1 MSKSYGARAW
11 KSLFW
16 APKYPM
22 QYFANTTQNH
32 PKTDVNNILR
42 CLYKQ
47 HGPFDSI
54 YMQQYQNRMELG
66 PENPYFWPTQ
76 YHQMQY
82 FTNDGPETPKH
93 WCKPYIKKFLQI
105 IRTFLY
111 HLYTTMLKSYEDR
124 AQKFPFWA
132 TKIPPKC
139 NISQITA
146 HKLSKNWY
154 KQYLSMFLYIIR
166 TFWYYL
172 YTTISKSCGVRA
184 RKSPF

>member
-1 MSKSYGARAW
+1 M
-11 KSLFW
+11 
-16 APKYPM
+16 
-22 QYFANTTQNH
+22 
-32 PKTDVNNILR
+32 
-42 CLYKQ
+42 
-47 HGPFDSI
+47 GPIDSI
-54 YMQQYQNRMELG
+54 YIQQCQHCMQLE
-66 PENPYFWPTQ
+66 PKNPYFGPQ
-76 YHQMQY
+76 KYPKVQY
-82 FTNDGPETPKH
+82 FTNNSTETPQN
-93 WCKPYIKKFLQI
+93 WCKPYIKFLQI

-146 HKLSKNWY
+146 HKLPQNWY
-154 KQYLSMFLYIIR
+154 KQYISMFLYIIR